1 MKLVITN
8 IIILFCTIL
17 NAQNNETKLEENLRE
32 REYKDSVGLCT
43 IETSTNIN
51 PNTDKFYLLK
61 ISETE
66 LRLTIK
72 IDNLTIDEQIFFFG
86 KEIKTI
92 PETEKFFFTQ
102 NYDFELNPETIQLLQ
117 LKTKKPTIKNGI
129 YPIQFIDK
137 KAIIQLKL
145 FSKN

>member
-1 MKLVITN
+1 MKFIITN

-17 NAQNNETKLEENLRE
+17 NAQNNEKKLAENIRKRE
-32 REYKDSVGLCT
+32 CKDGVGLCT
-43 IETSTNIN
+43 IETSKNIK

-66 LRLTIK
+66 LQLTIK
-72 IDNLTIDEQIFFFG
+72 TDILTIDEQIFLFG

-92 PETEKFFFTQ
+92 SEIEKFYFNQ
-102 NYDFELNPETIQLLQ
+102 DYDFELNPKTIQLLQ
-117 LKTKKPTIKNGI
+117 LKTKKPTLKSGI
-129 YPIQFIDK
+129 YPIQLIDK

>member
-1 MKLVITN
+1 MKLIITN

-17 NAQNNETKLEENLRE
+17 NAQNNETKLAENIRK

-43 IETSTNIN
+43 IEISKNIN

-66 LRLTIK
+66 LQLTIK
-72 IDNLTIDEQIFFFG
+72 TDILTIDEQIFLFG
-86 KEIKTI
+86 KEIKSI
-92 PETEKFFFTQ
+92 SEIEKFFFTQ

-117 LKTKKPTIKNGI
+117 LKTKKPTIKSGI
-129 YPIQFIDK
+129 YPIQLIDK